1 MNITLVY
8 KDSEY
13 NFDMLK
19 TTPLSYL
26 YKISEE
32 KFKLQQNHIELYFED
47 RCIPNKNKA
56 TNDFFGSTKKC
67 QIKILYKSNSPNST
81 FTNEKSKTN
90 EKKISDILKVKSTY
104 LPTLPKLSI
113 KKKKKPK
120 KHFITCQLCKQ
131 KDAIFYCRNCNQFL
145 CLECNIKYPVHY
157 EHQIINLENGN
168 LKANVDVYRKL
179 ILDELNIVKTA
190 FISSSEWIID
200 DQIRFDYFQNL
211 VELIRE
217 IDEKSSELTSSKTS
231 YNVELNLLNDLRK
244 ELFEIEPPNFKDE
257 TIDIFSEI
265 NEKEKT
271 LNNFAVFVNL
281 QVLKSQFNK
290 KMIELF
296 EIIQHNLQD
305 ILTDVNYK
313 LKEVNQI
320 NDYGY
325 KELKVY
331 NDSLSEASTK
341 ADDNINSNY
350 NTNNNQNLSFPN
362 INNKNNNNNSSN
374 NNNSNILI
382 DSNISAFAER
392 MAPLLSE
399 RNKKSFIEP
408 YKLNKSFNYF
418 HEYKHNNNYNYNNN
432 ISLRKQSDNTP
443 KNMINHSIDKKTSE
457 KNVHKEDLTIYSN
470 SFINHGNNITNNS
483 NMSYRKPVVSPSKL
497 SDNSTRLKIFLSNQK
512 KKIKKNDVIETGS
525 ILNIINSPVKHKK
538 KIK

>member
-1 MNITLVY
+1 MNINLVY

-67 QIKILYKSNSPNST
+67 QIKILYKNNSPNST
-81 FTNEKSKTN
+81 LTNEKSKKN
-90 EKKISDILKVKSTY
+90 ENKISDILKVKSTF
-104 LPTLPKLSI
+104 LPTLPKLSLK

-179 ILDELNIVKTA
+179 IIDDLNIVKTA

-217 IDEKSSELTSSKTS
+217 IDQKSSELTSSKTS

-244 ELFEIEPPNFKDE
+244 ELFDIEPPNFKDE

-305 ILTDVNYK
+305 ILTDVNNK

-320 NDYGY
+320 NDYGF
-325 KELKVY
+325 KELKEY

-362 INNKNNNNNSSN
+362 INNKNNNNNSIN
-374 NNNSNILI
+374 NNNSNIFI

-399 RNKKSFIEP
+399 RNKKTFIEP

-418 HEYKHNNNYNYNNN
+418 HEFKHNNNYN
-432 ISLRKQSDNTP
+432 ISLRKQSDNNP
-443 KNMINHSIDKKTSE
+443 LSIINHSLDKKNSE
-457 KNVHKEDLTIYSN
+457 KNVHKDDLTMYSN
-470 SFINHGNNITNNS
+470 SFINHGNNTINNG

-497 SDNSTRLKIFLSNQK
+497 SDNSTRLKLFLSNQK

-525 ILNIINSPVKHKK
+525 ILNIINSPVKNKK

>member
-32 KFKLQQNHIELYFED
+32 KFKLQQKYIELYFED

-56 TNDFFGSTKKC
+56 TNDFFGSIKKC
-67 QIKILYKSNSPNST
+67 QIKIIYKNNSPNST
-81 FTNEKSKTN
+81 LNKENNNKKN
-90 EKKISDILKVKSTY
+90 EKKISDILKVKNTF
-104 LPTLPKLSI
+104 LPILPKLSLN
-113 KKKKKPK
+113 KKKKSK
-120 KHFITCQLCKQ
+120 KYFITCQLCKQ
-131 KDAIFYCRNCNQFL
+131 KDAIFYCRNCNEFL

-168 LKANVDVYRKL
+168 LKTNVDIYRKL
-179 ILDELNIVKTA
+179 IIDELNIVKTA
-190 FISSSEWIID
+190 FIFSSEWIID

-244 ELFEIEPPNFKDE
+244 ELFNIEAPNFKDE

-305 ILTDVNYK
+305 ILTDVNNK

-320 NDYGY
+320 NDYGF
-325 KELKVY
+325 KELKEY

-341 ADDNINSNY
+341 ADDNINNNTHNY
-350 NTNNNQNLSFPN
+350 HNLSFPN
-362 INNKNNNNNSSN
+362 INTKKNNNNNN
-374 NNNSNILI
+374 NINNSNILI

-399 RNKKSFIEP
+399 RDKKTFIEP
-408 YKLNKSFNYF
+408 YKLNKSFNHF
-418 HEYKHNNNYNYNNN
+418 HEYQHNNNYN
-432 ISLRKQSDNTP
+432 ISLRKQSDNNTI
-443 KNMINHSIDKKTSE
+443 NIINHSLDKKTNE
-457 KNVHKEDLTIYSN
+457 KNINKENSTFYSN
-470 SFINHGNNITNNS
+470 SFIHGNTNINNS

-497 SDNSTRLKIFLSNQK
+497 SDNSTRLKLFLSNQK

-525 ILNIINSPVKHKK
+525 ILNIINSPVKNKK